1 MNVILGGIAALRQDR
16 LSRIATERA
25 IDAIERNAAMLDRLV
40 DDVLDRSRMVTDT
53 RTTLVGRNAQV
64 TVADTGSG
72 IKAEFLPHVF
82 DAFRQDHRTL
92 QHSSRGLGLG
102 LSISKNLVERHGGTI
117 TATSQGRGR
126 GSAFT
131 VSLPLTAHREAEP
144 AAVDVTHAGAFGR

>member
-1 MNVILGGIAALRQDR
+1 
-16 LSRIATERA
+16 
-25 IDAIERNAAMLDRLV
+25 
-40 DDVLDRSRMVTDT
+40 
-53 RTTLVGRNAQV
+53 
-64 TVADTGSG
+64 
-72 IKAEFLPHVF
+72 LPHVF

-131 VSLPLTAHREAEP
+131 VSLPLAAHREAEP